1 MEKRRESINRFSIFA
16 WSVLGFNI
24 LVILWG
30 AYVRA
35 SGSGAGCGSHW
46 PLCNGVV
53 IPHSQRTDTLIEFTH
68 RVTSGMSLL
77 LLLGLLIWAYR
88 HYPKG
93 HKVRLGATLSAFF
106 ILTEALVGAS
116 LVLFNW
122 VGTNASLGRAISV
135 AVHLTNTF
143 MLLASLTLTA
153 WWSSTK
159 KVKINWPSR
168 GITLFFILGGLS
180 ILLIGISGAI
190 TALGDTLF
198 PAGSLAEGV
207 SQDLSPTSN
216 FLIRL
221 RVIHPAIAVVVAI
234 VVINFVNY
242 LGGSKKKDRWDF
254 IRRSV
259 IALIIIQLLA
269 GFVNVFLL
277 APVWMQ
283 LVHLL
288 LADVVWISYV
298 IYVVDSTSFIE
309 LDNALVSVGVGQ
321 T

>member
-1 MEKRRESINRFSIFA
+1 MDNRRDSISRFAIYA
-16 WSVLGFNI
+16 WGVLGINL

-53 IPHSQRTDTLIEFTH
+53 IPNSERIDTLIEFTH
-68 RVTSGMSLL
+68 RITSGVSLL
-77 LLLGLLIWAYR
+77 LILGLLIWAYR
-88 HYPKG
+88 RYPKG
-93 HKVRLGATLSAFF
+93 HRVRLGATLSAVF

-135 AVHLTNTF
+135 GVHLTNTF
-143 MLLASLTLTA
+143 LLLASLTLTA
-153 WWSSTK
+153 WWSTTK
-159 KVKINWPSR
+159 KLKITWPSR
-168 GITLFFILGGLS
+168 GVTLFFILGGLS

-207 SQDLSPTSN
+207 SQDLSPTSS

-221 RVIHPAIAVVVAI
+221 RVIHPAIAVFVAI
-234 VVINFVNY
+234 IVINLVNY
-242 LGGSKKKDRWDF
+242 LEGSIKKEKRDL
-254 IRRSV
+254 IRRGV
-259 IALIIIQLLA
+259 IALIITQLLA
-269 GFVNVFLL
+269 GFINILLL
-277 APVWMQ
+277 APIWMQ
-283 LVHLL
+283 LVHLF
-288 LADVVWISYV
+288 LADIVWIGFV
-298 IYVVDSTSFIE
+298 IYVIDFTSFFE
-309 LDNALVSVGVGQ
+309 QVNSQESVGQ
-321 T
+321 F